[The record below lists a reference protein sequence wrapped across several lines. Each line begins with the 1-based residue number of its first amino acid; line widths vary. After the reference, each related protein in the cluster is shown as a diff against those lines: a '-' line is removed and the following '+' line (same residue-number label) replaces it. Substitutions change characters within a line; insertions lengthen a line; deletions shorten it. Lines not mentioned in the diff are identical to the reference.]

1 MAVAERKILTLTYSA
16 AAEVSATADEVAA
29 FTSKHSKQQQ
39 QQQLQQRST
48 TTSV

>member
-29 FTSKHSKQQQ
+29 FTSIQGKQQQ
-39 QQQLQQRST
+39 QQRQ
-48 TTSV
+48 